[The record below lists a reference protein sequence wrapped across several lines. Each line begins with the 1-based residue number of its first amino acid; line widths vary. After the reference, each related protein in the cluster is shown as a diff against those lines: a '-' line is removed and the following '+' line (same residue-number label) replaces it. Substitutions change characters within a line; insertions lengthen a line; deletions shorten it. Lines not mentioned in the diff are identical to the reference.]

1 MALYVVLG
9 LCALLAALL
18 VYRYDLYER
27 EPWYMIVLAIVL
39 GALGMRLV
47 GAIELVSLVFVESHV
62 AVAALAA
69 LHEEAARLVI
79 VIAIALVFRSQFN
92 DPMDG
97 IVYGSMV
104 GLGMALEE
112 SFYLL
117 GLLEAPDVLLLPV
130 ELVRLF
136 GHLVMAGI
144 VGFAIGLARTRVPGW
159 PSQLIRCLVAAFLLH
174 FLWDWIALDAADVV
188 SLTSVQTLA
197 SIALMLFGML
207 FYGSLVVVGSKL
219 SKQMFAPE
227 STAGLWG
234 WPFTVFLKTSRSAED
249 DDERGG

>member
-1 MALYVVLG
+1 MALYFVLG
-9 LCALLAALL
+9 LCALLVALL

-27 EPWYMIVLAIVL
+27 EPWYMIVLAVVL
-39 GALGMRLV
+39 GALAMRLV
-47 GAIELVSLVFVESHV
+47 GAIELLSLVLVDSHV

-69 LHEEAARLVI
+69 LHEEAARLVV
-79 VIAIALVFRSQFN
+79 VIAIAFVFPRQFN

-112 SFYLL
+112 SFYIL
-117 GLLEAPDVLLLPV
+117 GLLEAPDVALLPV
-130 ELVRLF
+130 ELVRIL

-159 PSQLIRCLVAAFLLH
+159 PSQLVRCLVAAFLLH
-174 FLWDWIALDAADVV
+174 FLWDWIALDAADAV
-188 SLTSVQTLA
+188 SLSFLQTVA

-207 FYGSLVVVGSKL
+207 FYGSLVLAGSKL

-227 STAGLWG
+227 SAAMLWG
-234 WPFTVFLKTSRSAED
+234 WPFTVFLMRRAEH
-249 DDERGG
+249 DDECGG

>member
-1 MALYVVLG
+1 MALYAALG
-9 LCALLAALL
+9 LCALLVALL

-27 EPWYMIVLAIVL
+27 EPWYMIAFAVVL
-39 GALGMRLV
+39 GALGMRLI
-47 GAIELVSLVFVESHV
+47 GAIELIALAFVDSYV

-69 LHEEAARLVI
+69 LHEEAARLVMI
-79 VIAIALVFRSQFN
+79 LAIAFIFPRQFN

-112 SFYLL
+112 SYYML
-117 GLLEAPDVLLLPV
+117 GLIDDPDVLLLPV
-130 ELVRLF
+130 ELVRLL
-136 GHLVMAGI
+136 GHLIMAGI

-159 PSQLIRCLVAAFLLH
+159 ASQLVKSLIVAFLLH
-174 FLWDWIALDAADVV
+174 FFWDWISFEAVDGA
-188 SLTSVQTLA
+188 SLTSLQTVA
-197 SIALMLFGML
+197 SIGLMLFGML

-219 SKQMFAPE
+219 SKQMFAPK
-227 STAGLWG
+227 SSAMLWG
-234 WPFTVFLKTSRSAED
+234 WPFTVFLARSAEH

>member
-1 MALYVVLG
+1 MALYLALG

-27 EPWYMIVLAIVL
+27 EPWYMIVLAVIL
-39 GALGMRLV
+39 GAVGMRVV
-47 GAIELVSLVFVESHV
+47 GAIELVSLVLVDSHI

-69 LHEEAARLVI
+69 MHEEAARLLI
-79 VIAIALVFRSQFN
+79 VIAIALVFPRQFN

-117 GLLEAPDVLLLPV
+117 GLLESPDMLVLPV
-130 ELVRLF
+130 EIVRLL

-144 VGFAIGLARTRVPGW
+144 VGFGVGLARARTTGW
-159 PSQLIRCLVAAFLLH
+159 PSMFARCLVVAFLLH
-174 FLWDWIALDAADVV
+174 FLWDWVALAASDAV
-188 SLTSVQTLA
+188 SLTPLQTTA
-197 SIALMLFGML
+197 SIALMLFGIF
-207 FYGSLVVVGSKL
+207 FYGSLVMAGSKL

-227 STAGLWG
+227 SSVMLWG
-234 WPFTVFLKTSRSAED
+234 WPFTALSASRRAD
-249 DDERGG
+249 GDERGG

>member
-1 MALYVVLG
+1 MALYLALG
-9 LCALLAALL
+9 FCALLAALL

-27 EPWYMIVLAIVL
+27 EPWYLILLAIVA
-39 GALGMRLV
+39 GAAGMRVV
-47 GAIELVSLVFVESHV
+47 GAVELVSLALVDSHV

-69 LHEEAARLVI
+69 LHEETARFLI
-79 VIAIALVFRSQFN
+79 VVGIALVFPRHFN

-117 GLLEAPDVLLLPV
+117 SLLEAPDVLLLPV
-130 ELVRLF
+130 EIVRLL

-144 VGFAIGLARTRVPGW
+144 VGFGIGLARTRIPGW
-159 PSQLIRCLVAAFLLH
+159 PSQLVRCLVVAFFLH
-174 FLWDWIALDAADVV
+174 FAWDWIALDASDAS
-188 SLTSVQTLA
+188 SLTSIQTVV
-197 SIALMLFGML
+197 SIALMLFGIL
-207 FYGSLVVVGSKL
+207 FYGSLVMVGSTL
-219 SKQMFAPE
+219 SKRMFAPE
-227 STAGLWG
+227 SAMVLWG
-234 WPFTVFLKTSRSAED
+234 WPFTVFLARSAAD

>member
-1 MALYVVLG
+1 MAIYLALG

-27 EPWYMIVLAIVL
+27 EPWYMLALAIVM
-39 GALGMRLV
+39 GAAGMRLV
-47 GAIELVSLVFVESHV
+47 GAIELVSLVLVDSNV

-69 LHEEAARLVI
+69 LHEEAARIVLV
-79 VIAIALVFRSQFN
+79 VAIAFVFPRQFN

-117 GLLEAPDVLLLPV
+117 GLVAAPDVLLLPV
-130 ELVRLF
+130 ELVRLL

-144 VGFAIGLARTRVPGW
+144 AGFGIGLARTRVPGW
-159 PSQLIRCLVAAFLLH
+159 PSQLVRCVIVAFLLH
-174 FLWDWIALDAADVV
+174 FLWDWVALEASDTS
-188 SLTSVQTLA
+188 SLTSAQTLA
-197 SIALMLFGML
+197 SIALMLFGIF
-207 FYGSLVVVGSKL
+207 FYGSLVVLGSRL
-219 SKQMFAPE
+219 SKQMFAPT
-227 STAGLWG
+227 SSVGLWG
-234 WPFTVFLKTSRSAED
+234 WPFTVLFNTKSSGRVRERSD
-249 DDERGG
+249 